1 MKKILCI
8 FMCILLLGGCGRE
21 KAKEVQKEPLEFGGF
36 ECIVRSRVNDIEIAA
51 ETVYTPFESL
61 IFTFSEPETV
71 KDMQICCKSGE
82 YTFSAGTVTFTVA
95 GDKMPFSMACRALED
110 CLDRVRGALPEPDGS
125 YAYENNGHIY
135 KLYVDPN
142 TKSFTKLTSD
152 GTDLLTF
159 ESFVF
164 SPQQ

>member
-1 MKKILCI
+1 
-8 FMCILLLGGCGRE
+8 MCILLLGGCGRE

-110 CLDRVRGALPEPDGS
+110 CLDRVRGALPNPTAHMRMKTTDIFIN
-125 YAYENNGHIY
+125 Y
-135 KLYVDPN
+135 
-142 TKSFTKLTSD
+142 TLTRTQKALQS
-152 GTDLLTF
+152 
-159 ESFVF
+159 
-164 SPQQ
+164 SPRTGRICSPLKALCFHRNSEF